1 MLSLELS
8 KETKDNKNERRC
20 IYTIKLN
27 KDWTE
32 NGLLSMKFKES
43 LQFECTR
50 QLRYE
55 HQGQHD
61 VETYI
66 AEETHKRNVKAA

>member
-1 MLSLELS
+1 M
-8 KETKDNKNERRC
+8 KGAAV
-20 IYTIKLN
+20 YTIKLN
-27 KDWTE
+27 KDWTK
-32 NGLLSMKFKES
+32 NGLLSMKFKEN

-50 QLRYE
+50 QLGYE

-61 VETYI
+61 VERYI